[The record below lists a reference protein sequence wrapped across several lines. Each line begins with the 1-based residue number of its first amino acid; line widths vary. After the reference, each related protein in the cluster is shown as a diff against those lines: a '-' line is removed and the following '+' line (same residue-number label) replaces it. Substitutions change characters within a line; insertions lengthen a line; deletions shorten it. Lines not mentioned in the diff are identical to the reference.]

1 MKTTILKKLRQIQ
14 YLEQNNSL
22 ATVPEI
28 SIEMKAK
35 YLFETIFKTKKDC
48 GNPQKERLR
57 EPLKR
62 KTAGTPQTMRKYY

>member
-1 MKTTILKKLRQIQ
+1 MPNLAFGTKH
-14 YLEQNNSL
+14 SH
-22 ATVPEI
+22 ATVPGI
-28 SIEMKAK
+28 SIQMKNGK